1 MRPFC
6 WAASSDFSF
15 FLRSRS
21 RRIPEPPGFAAR
33 SGGGRVEAAAVKV
46 APGPRASEASLEMLD
61 AQCTAKVHCGPRR
74 IGGSLAIS
82 GSGCRRPAS

>member
-1 MRPFC
+1 
-6 WAASSDFSF
+6 
-15 FLRSRS
+15 
-21 RRIPEPPGFAAR
+21 
-33 SGGGRVEAAAVKV
+33 VEAAAVKV